1 MTQKLSKRSRDT
13 KGYEAIEMEGT
24 SADASCREPF
34 GESHSVDPLEAGCP
48 LCGSQG
54 KGEGDSWW
62 TRLALVHMSSM
73 EVASSP

>member
-1 MTQKLSKRSRDT
+1 VEK
-13 KGYEAIEMEGT
+13 
-24 SADASCREPF
+24 PF

-54 KGEGDSWW
+54 KGEGDSWS